1 MSWEG
6 VAANCLDYHGM
17 FPKSSWLGQQQAMA
31 IALANALI
39 VMAIALAATTEA
51 TTTAEMEAADKLKAE
66 EDRKKA
72 NAEKMKEWKH
82 PR

>member
-1 MSWEG
+1 M
-6 VAANCLDYHGM
+6 
-17 FPKSSWLGQQQAMA
+17 
-31 IALANALI
+31 
-39 VMAIALAATTEA
+39 TT
-51 TTTAEMEAADKLKAE
+51 AADKLKAE